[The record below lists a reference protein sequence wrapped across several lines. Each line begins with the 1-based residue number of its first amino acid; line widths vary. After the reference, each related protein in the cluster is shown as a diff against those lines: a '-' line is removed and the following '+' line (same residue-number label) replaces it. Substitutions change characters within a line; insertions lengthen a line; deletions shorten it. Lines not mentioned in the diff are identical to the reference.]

1 LKYGFLISLLTVT
14 LGSLNF
20 EFIQT
25 APFLNNIVTFLK
37 TYLLPISIISIT
49 FGFFLFYRNHENVNL
64 EIEKN
69 KEKHKFKNFISILII
84 FSIFLSIRFFFILKY
99 PGNFADDWQH
109 IIAGSTFFENGH
121 FHRINTQFENGYMRG
136 AYVSFTVA
144 VFFYLFGKTL
154 FVAKLIPVLIGSINF
169 LLFYFISKKL
179 FKNNLFIYLGLLIF
193 AFNPWSIFNHIYIRT
208 YVFFELFLLLSIFI
222 FIKILDAIKKNKN
235 KALIIYFII
244 LALINYLN
252 WFWSYD
258 TGKYTILIAN
268 LVGLS
273 YLFFFEIQKIKFGK
287 KDFLTREISY
297 IKNLSF
303 AKKFYLWFSLSIVF
317 LLVNIKKIKWTLNAE
332 APAFRSDKGYFEFFF
347 ETNVYLMLFFIL
359 SILFIFKTK
368 NTYSRIVF
376 FVGVLLL
383 MVHFSLNSSLQVI
396 RGILYFIPLFLLISV
411 YSLNILFKIILNK
424 KNYLKYLLFFIIIPF
439 GLVINIKNNF
449 PEDFFSVGP
458 SIKHEVGY
466 ADYSKTYQY
475 IKENLPNKKILQ
487 ADYNIMAELFFDLK
501 TSYKID
507 LNNTLENS
515 YTHEYNKTLG
525 KNFQIPTQTPV
536 IIKKEEFY
544 DFVKN
549 NEVCI
554 VTRPISE
561 ERFFTPETW
570 SFLEKNLKKKVSYNT
585 FSIYCD

>member
-1 LKYGFLISLLTVT
+1 
-14 LGSLNF
+14 
-20 EFIQT
+20 
-25 APFLNNIVTFLK
+25 
-37 TYLLPISIISIT
+37 
-49 FGFFLFYRNHENVNL
+49 
-64 EIEKN
+64 
-69 KEKHKFKNFISILII
+69 
-84 FSIFLSIRFFFILKY
+84 
-99 PGNFADDWQH
+99 
-109 IIAGSTFFENGH
+109 
-121 FHRINTQFENGYMRG
+121 
-136 AYVSFTVA
+136 
-144 VFFYLFGKTL
+144 
-154 FVAKLIPVLIGSINF
+154 
-169 LLFYFISKKL
+169 
-179 FKNNLFIYLGLLIF
+179 
-193 AFNPWSIFNHIYIRT
+193 
-208 YVFFELFLLLSIFI
+208 
-222 FIKILDAIKKNKN
+222 
-235 KALIIYFII
+235 
-244 LALINYLN
+244 
-252 WFWSYD
+252 
-258 TGKYTILIAN
+258 
-268 LVGLS
+268 
-273 YLFFFEIQKIKFGK
+273 
-287 KDFLTREISY
+287 
-297 IKNLSF
+297 
-303 AKKFYLWFSLSIVF
+303 
-317 LLVNIKKIKWTLNAE
+317 
-332 APAFRSDKGYFEFFF
+332 
-347 ETNVYLMLFFIL
+347 
-359 SILFIFKTK
+359 
-368 NTYSRIVF
+368 
-376 FVGVLLL
+376 VGVLLL